1 MINTILHNDKVWF
14 TSDGRLEVYNHRLAT
29 KLNRLLKSYDSG
41 LYVFEQGEEAVF
53 KVSQDMVPV
62 VLNDYLYKKR
72 S

>member
-14 TSDGRLEVYNHRLAT
+14 TDDGRLEVYYHRLAT
-29 KLNRLLKSYDSG
+29 KLNRLLKTYDSG

-53 KVSQDMVPV
+53 MVSQDMVPV
-62 VLNDYLYKKR
+62 ILNDYLYKKR